1 MPSVVFSKLRAENS
15 VSHLAPDMKSA
26 GQTLRDRTMDHML
39 RGPFQ
44 SANKE
49 MVVVGPKIQHGA
61 ELHGGG
67 IAQSLG
73 TLGAKIE
80 HGAELHGGG
89 IAQSLG
95 TLGAKIEHGA
105 AHHSEGVG
113 HRIREAGA
121 KIQHGA
127 EITGVGAAPM
137 PKDIAGRVESA
148 IKHGVEQLRSSRH
161 DIPKGIEDRVESAM
175 KHGPE
180 HHVGKLMSAREFAE
194 AMRADKPKV

>member
-49 MVVVGPKIQHGA
+49 MVVVGPKIQ
-61 ELHGGG
+61 
-67 IAQSLG
+67 
-73 TLGAKIE
+73 